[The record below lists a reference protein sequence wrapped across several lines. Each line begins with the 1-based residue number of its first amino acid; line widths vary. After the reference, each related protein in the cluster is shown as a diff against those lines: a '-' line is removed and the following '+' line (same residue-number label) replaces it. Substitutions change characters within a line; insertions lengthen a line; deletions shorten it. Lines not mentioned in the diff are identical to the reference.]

1 MIYEPA
7 NPDSIPYNIFGAIY
21 DLDDVDEQ
29 NESLE
34 QLALQLM
41 PDKEKSNSDA
51 TEFFTQEG
59 RKILTS
65 AFIAFY
71 HQGKDFVEICE
82 LIIRNGWKELFNMI
96 DETNNFNAIQ
106 YINSFAGGNE
116 KNTAG
121 CKQAVDK
128 VLKLFATNEKV
139 KKTLRRPKKEE
150 ESFTP
155 KELESHNVF
164 VIVED
169 SKLKLYSPL
178 LRIITSQCMEF
189 FSNRQNNKKPTILFS
204 IDEFAS
210 FGRMEIT
217 EALRKLR
224 KKGIRIMV
232 LTQSMADIDMIY
244 GRDER
249 MSMMNNFRFCVLLG
263 ITDND
268 TQEYFS
274 KLIGH
279 KEVTKYSKSK
289 SANNVTTSE
298 SQSRERIIEAEDL
311 AHLGNKVVLLHPDG
325 YILLKKNFYYK

>member
-1 MIYEPA
+1 M
-7 NPDSIPYNIFGAIY
+7 
-21 DLDDVDEQ
+21 
-29 NESLE
+29 
-34 QLALQLM
+34 
-41 PDKEKSNSDA
+41 
-51 TEFFTQEG
+51 
-59 RKILTS
+59 
-65 AFIAFY
+65 
-71 HQGKDFVEICE
+71 
-82 LIIRNGWKELFNMI
+82 
-96 DETNNFNAIQ
+96 
-106 YINSFAGGNE
+106 
-116 KNTAG
+116 
-121 CKQAVDK
+121 
-128 VLKLFATNEKV
+128 
-139 KKTLRRPKKEE
+139 
-150 ESFTP
+150 
-155 KELESHNVF
+155 
-164 VIVED
+164 
-169 SKLKLYSPL
+169 
-178 LRIITSQCMEF
+178 
-189 FSNRQNNKKPTILFS
+189 
-204 IDEFAS
+204 
-210 FGRMEIT
+210 RMEIT

-249 MSMMNNFRFCVLLG
+249 MSMMNNFRFCVILG